1 MSKLPENIQVYDEHV
16 AILIKSNITISSNGN
31 RLRIKLCS
39 SVCFFFLLLLLL
51 IALENI
57 LLKLNIILWSR
68 CNLLVLHKPK
78 TCLSFEQLIVK
89 WWTTM
94 ATEKQNE
101 KQKKT
106 SWSTQIRNKLSTL
119 AICLKLMSAI

>member
-39 SVCFFFLLLLLL
+39 SICFFLLLLLL

-78 TCLSFEQLIVK
+78 TCFSFEQLIVK

-106 SWSTQIRNKLSTL
+106 SWSRQIRNKLSTL
-119 AICLKLMSAI
+119 AICLKLVSAI